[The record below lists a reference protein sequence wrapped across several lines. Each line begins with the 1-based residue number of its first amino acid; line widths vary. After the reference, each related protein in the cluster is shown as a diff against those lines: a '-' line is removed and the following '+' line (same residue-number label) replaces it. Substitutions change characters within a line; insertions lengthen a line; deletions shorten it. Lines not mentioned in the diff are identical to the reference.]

1 MFAIRK
7 WKRGRPKAEK
17 VGLPTEVCTK
27 CSQISVGSGQRS
39 GRFGAINKLSGVG
52 WRGIATTSRASRLS
66 GHRGR
71 RHHVPLLDSSASH
84 PADRTSIPTTT
95 TTAKRSNLS
104 RDSPRS
110 MRAPTSPTRL
120 MTIRRGDRHR
130 LPLSPP
136 PHHLNHERHQDVSHT
151 GLGVGVETSS
161 QIVARP
167 SDFAVIPPSIRNLT
181 SVAPIDLSFLV
192 NGQFLAIFFTF
203 VI

>member
-95 TTAKRSNLS
+95 TTTAKRSNLS

-136 PHHLNHERHQDVSHT
+136 PHHLNHEGHRMYPTPAWELELRHHRK
-151 GLGVGVETSS
+151 SS
-161 QIVARP
+161 PAHQILP
-167 SDFAVIPPSIRNLT
+167 
-181 SVAPIDLSFLV
+181 
-192 NGQFLAIFFTF
+192 
-203 VI
+203 